1 LIALGLNKK
10 TNKKETINFLLV
22 GKETKR
28 NYKKFI
34 NSLIDRGLN
43 VNELELFVHDGDFA
57 IVSAINEIFGDIVKQ
72 QNCIFHKLRN
82 LSNAI
87 KNKDLK
93 EEILGEASQVYKSK
107 SYFEYIEKKRVY

>member
-1 LIALGLNKK
+1 MGLNGE
-10 TNKKETINFLLV
+10 TNKKEIIDFLLV

-28 NYKKFI
+28 NYKRFI

-72 QNCIFHKLRN
+72 QNCIFHKLKN

-107 SYFEYIEKKRVY
+107 SYFE